1 MTVSLDR
8 DIVLP
13 VPGRSALRLRPARW
27 RTWLA
32 PLPYLAPAMLLLG
45 LFTYWPLVY
54 TIFLSFFRWNLVS
67 PDMRFV
73 GIDNFTG
80 LSQSPMFDA
89 AMRNTAFYVLGSI
102 PMKVLLPIPIAAFL
116 WAMGGG
122 RSFAYKTILFLPT
135 ILSFVVVSLVWLY
148 LLNPI
153 VGLVQAVLAS
163 VAGVRLP
170 SLLGDADT
178 ALWTILGI
186 STWKIIG
193 FNTILYLAG
202 LASINRDLVDAM
214 RLDGARDRQV
224 FRFLIWPLLTPTTL
238 FVLVATVIFS
248 LQQVFTPID
257 VLTRGGPANAT
268 TNLFHMVYIYT
279 FESFNVG
286 LGAAGTTFL
295 FLLILFVTVV
305 KLKLLERWVHYQ

>member
-1 MTVSLDR
+1 MTVSFER
-8 DIVLP
+8 AVALP
-13 VPGRSALRLRPARW
+13 APGRLARAVSKGRW
-27 RTWLA
+27 RNRVA
-32 PLPYLAPAMLLLG
+32 PFSYLAPAMLLLG
-45 LFTYWPLVY
+45 LFTYWPLLY
-54 TIFLSFFRWNLVS
+54 TFVLSFFRWNLVS
-67 PDMRFV
+67 PDMQFV

-80 LSQSPMFDA
+80 LSDSPMFDA

-102 PMKVLLPIPIAAFL
+102 PLKVLLPIPIAAFL

-135 ILSFVVVSLVWLY
+135 ILSFVVVSLVWMY

-153 VGLVQAVLAS
+153 VGLTQAVLGS
-163 VAGVRLP
+163 VGIRLP

-202 LASINRDLVDAM
+202 LASINRDLLDAM
-214 RLDGARDRQV
+214 RLDGARDSQV
-224 FRFLIWPLLTPTTL
+224 FRFLVWPLLTPTTL

-257 VLTRGGPANAT
+257 ILTRGGPANAT

-295 FLLILFVTVV
+295 FLLILLVTVV